1 LGVKVEIREEVRQIA
16 LPLAEE
22 SGFELVDV
30 EATHQGR
37 HRVIRVLLDKLGGIT
52 VGDCAKFS
60 RRLSDCLDMN
70 QTVPGSYQL
79 EVSSP
84 GIERPITSLEAV
96 ERFRGRRCQ
105 LKTLA
110 AHDGQRNFEG
120 ELLGVE
126 GSRAGL
132 RTDDGA
138 QHWFDWQ
145 DVRSAH
151 LVVDPWARS
160 RESRVPRV
168 PGASSRGPKDESG
181 RVGRTGGGT
190 E

>member
-1 LGVKVEIREEVRQIA
+1 
-16 LPLAEE
+16 
-22 SGFELVDV
+22 
-30 EATHQGR
+30 
-37 HRVIRVLLDKLGGIT
+37 VIRVLLDKPGGIT
-52 VGDCAKFS
+52 IGDCARFS

-70 QTVPGSYQL
+70 QTVPGSYAL

-84 GIERPITSLEAV
+84 GIERPIRSLESV

-105 LKTLA
+105 LKTVE
-110 AHDGQRNFEG
+110 AHEGQRVFEG
-120 ELLGVE
+120 TLLGVE
-126 GSRAGL
+126 GERAGL

-151 LVVDPWARS
+151 LVVDPWDRTREKREAAESARH
-160 RESRVPRV
+160 PR
-168 PGASSRGPKDESG
+168 ESG
-181 RVGRTGGGT
+181 RMGGPRAGGGT